1 LMSEEGIDLDSD
13 DFEVRHFLEVLIE
26 R

>member
-1 LMSEEGIDLDSD
+1 MSEEGIDLDSD
-13 DFEVRHFLEVLIE
+13 DFAGRHFLEVLIE